1 MSSARYKL
9 VCYYTN
15 WSWYRPGL
23 GKYTP
28 EDIDPTL
35 CTHIVYGFAVLS
47 DDGLITAH
55 DSWADFDNRK
65 STNYLFAVKIKW
77 CIPLTIIMV
86 DVGSQYLRKWRM
98 NLNN

>member
-1 MSSARYKL
+1 MSYAINLLDLILPIMCIFFSSARYKL

-35 CTHIVYGFAVLS
+35 CTHIVYGFAVLGN
-47 DDGLITAH
+47 DGLMAAH
-55 DSWADFDNRK
+55 DSWADYDNRK
-65 STNYLFAVKIKW
+65 
-77 CIPLTIIMV
+77 LT
-86 DVGSQYLRKWRM
+86 
-98 NLNN
+98 